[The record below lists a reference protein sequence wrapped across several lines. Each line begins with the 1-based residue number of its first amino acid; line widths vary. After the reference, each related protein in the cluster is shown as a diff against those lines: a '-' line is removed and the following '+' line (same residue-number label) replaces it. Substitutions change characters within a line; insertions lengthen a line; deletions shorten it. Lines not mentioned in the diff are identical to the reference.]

1 MTLTP
6 ERARN
11 LLTLLVAQF
20 MSFLYVLTSLHSE
33 IEVPVSNPDLRFQ
46 RKK

>member
-6 ERARN
+6 ERAQN

-20 MSFLYVLTSLHSE
+20 ISFLACADKVTQRDRS
-33 IEVPVSNPDLRFQ
+33 VRFQ
-46 RKK
+46 P